1 MSGILPTLG
10 RLVKKRKET
19 IQWTLHL
26 EYFRIALERYE
37 IIKKLKKEHDALQAA
52 FKKKK
57 AMSDDDVALLAEK
70 NDAIGHETL
79 IVIVF
84 SALCLEAFINNYAI
98 ARLSKNYFTNY
109 LDKLDTVAKWI
120 VIPRVI
126 TRKRIDPG
134 SKPVQ
139 DLSWLIAQRNRLVH
153 YKSREIPIDEIKESD
168 FFWEYDAEKA
178 IKTVKGIV
186 SKLKTI
192 DGKVET
198 DWLSLS

>member
-1 MSGILPTLG
+1 LG
-10 RLVKKRKET
+10 WPMKKRKET
-19 IQWTLHL
+19 VEWTLHR

-37 IIKKLKKEHDALQAA
+37 IIKKLKKEHDTLQAI

-57 AMSDDDVALLAEK
+57 AMSDDDVALLADK

-84 SALCLEAFINNYAI
+84 TALCLEAFINNYGI
-98 ARLSKNYFTNY
+98 ARLSKNYFINY
-109 LDKLDTVAKWI
+109 LDKLDLVAKWI

-126 TRKRIDPG
+126 TRKRIGPG

-153 YKSREIPIDEIKESD
+153 YKSREIPIDKVKESD

-186 SKLKTI
+186 AKLKAI